1 MIDIRKNIEIVLCRH
16 RVLTSDGWSMELQA
30 LVDDLEALYLNS
42 TDKKYLL
49 AHAMRADGRS
59 MAYIA
64 KELGYNHPSGVD
76 YLLKRYSRAKEG
88 EQDV

>member
-1 MIDIRKNIEIVLCRH
+1 MIDIRQNIRAVLSRN
-16 RVLTSDGWSMELQA
+16 RVLTNDGWGVGSLGS

-59 MAYIA
+59 LSYIA
-64 KELGYNHPSGVD
+64 KELGYKYPSGVD
-76 YLLKRYSRAKEG
+76 YLLKRYSRAKE
-88 EQDV
+88 EA